1 MIRKILFIFSTLL
14 VFFFL
19 LNYPKSQQL
28 INNYV
33 YFSPCDIPITFRLGT
48 ISSQFNIS
56 QSEFLADVEEAAN
69 IWNNAYG
76 KKLFSYDQKSSLP
89 INLVYDGRQG
99 ISSDINN
106 LNNQLEKQN
115 KALNPQIEEYQNKV
129 KEFESRLD
137 KLNKQ
142 ISYWNSKGG
151 APQDVFKQLT
161 SEQSSLQKEADSL
174 NAMAR
179 SLNQATTDYNA
190 QVKDLNQEVNT
201 FNQAL
206 QGKPEEGIYSSTP
219 QGKQIIIYF
228 NNTHKEFVHTIAHEM
243 GHALGLPHNNNIRSV
258 MYPRTNEII
267 APSNDDLNSLVFACQ
282 KRSIFQNLIENIKT
296 LVQQLQTQ
304 T

>member
-1 MIRKILFIFSTLL
+1 MSTLL
-14 VFFFL
+14 ILFFL

-28 INNYV
+28 INSYV
-33 YFSPCDIPITFRLGT
+33 YFSPCDKPITFRLGT

-56 QSEFLADVEEAAN
+56 QSEFLIDVEEAAD

-76 KKLFSYDQKSSLP
+76 RKLFSYDRKSSLP
-89 INLVYDGRQG
+89 ISLVYDGRQG

-106 LNNQLEKQN
+106 LNNRLEKQN
-115 KALNPQIEEYQNKV
+115 KALNPQIEEYQKKV

-142 ISYWNSKGG
+142 ISYWNDKGG
-151 APQDVFKQLT
+151 TPEDVFKQLT
-161 SEQSSLQKEADSL
+161 SEQTSLQKEADSL

-179 SLNQATTDYNA
+179 SLNQATTDYNS
-190 QVKDLNQEVNT
+190 QVKELNQEVNN

-206 QGKPEEGIYSSTP
+206 QGKPEEGVYSSTS

-243 GHALGLPHNNNIRSV
+243 GHALGLQHNNNIRSI

-267 APSNDDLNSLVFACQ
+267 SPSNEDLSSLALACQ
-282 KRSIFQNLIENIKT
+282 KRSIFQDLIENIKI
-296 LVQQLQTQ
+296 LIRGLQIQ
-304 T
+304 N